1 MKPPTTPA
9 NQRTAARAWKQ
20 DPADGQRRERLERDV
35 ILLRWVVLAVA
46 TLYLVLGRAARIP
59 LLGWMAIA
67 SGIAANGLAAFWVRQ
82 RPFSP
87 FQSVVGQVVD
97 TVVLVLYTAA
107 LRGGIAQHLPLYTT
121 MPILAA
127 IRFGVWGAAGSGA
140 VGLGLALG
148 VLLAAPPAGTPAPG
162 ESMPALTVTLVALLA
177 DAALLAYWATL
188 IQSQSLAHQR
198 SEERLTKSI
207 SELTVL
213 NEVSSSV
220 HDLRSEDALQNIVE
234 IVTKVMGYQRA
245 ALFLADGM
253 GEMIPH
259 HYHSYRPPVQGA
271 RSASIHM
278 DPALFDELLG
288 KQSPIV
294 IDGSQ
299 GSSDMALGAALQIA
313 VPLHGDRSAIG
324 VLIADCCNRQSA
336 SRSDMVMLS
345 NLARSAVVAIENA
358 SLHRQVRRM
367 ANHDGVTD
375 LYNHR
380 YFQERLREMLQSA
393 AAQRPVSL
401 MMVEIDQFKRYNDTF
416 GHRQGDMALF
426 SLSRALE
433 QSTKARDGLV
443 ARYGGDEFVVILPQV
458 GQTEAIHVAREVRD
472 QTYRLVAESLAQKNL
487 PSITLS
493 IGVATYPEDA
503 LSAGDL
509 IEAADQAM
517 YVVKHSG
524 GDRVHAY
531 SRSGTT
537 RT

>member
-1 MKPPTTPA
+1 M
-9 NQRTAARAWKQ
+9 
-20 DPADGQRRERLERDV
+20 
-35 ILLRWVVLAVA
+35 LLRWAVLAA
-46 TLYLVLGRAARIP
+46 AILYLLIGRAVRIP

-67 SGIAANGLAAFWVRQ
+67 GAAVANGLLALWRRQ
-82 RPFSP
+82 RPFS
-87 FQSVVGQVVD
+87 QSQSIVAQVVD
-97 TVVLVLYTAA
+97 TVALVLYTAA
-107 LRGGIAQHLPLYTT
+107 LKGGIAQYLPLYTT

-127 IRFGVWGAAGSGA
+127 IRFGMWGAAGSGA

-148 VLLAAPPAGTPAPG
+148 VWLTASSAGTPAPG
-162 ESMPALTVTLVALLA
+162 ESLAVTLVALVA
-177 DAALLAYWATL
+177 DVALLVYWAYL
-188 IQSQSLAHQR
+188 IRSQSIAHQQ
-198 SEERLTKSI
+198 SEERLAKRV

-234 IVTKVMGYQRA
+234 IATKVMGYQRA
-245 ALFLADGM
+245 ALFLTDGM

-259 HYHSYRPPVQGA
+259 RYHSYRPPVQGA
-271 RSASIHM
+271 RSAPIHM
-278 DPALFDELLG
+278 DPALFDELLE

-299 GSSDMALGAALQIA
+299 GSSDMAISAALQIA
-313 VPLHGDRSAIG
+313 VPLHSDRSAIG
-324 VLIADCCNRQSA
+324 VLIADCRSRQTA
-336 SRSDMVMLS
+336 SRSDMAMLS

-393 AAQRPVSL
+393 DGQRPVSL

-416 GHRQGDMALF
+416 GHRQGDTALF
-426 SLSRALE
+426 GLSRALE
-433 QSTKARDGLV
+433 QSTAARDGLV
-443 ARYGGDEFVVILPQV
+443 ARYGGDEFVVILPGVDQA
-458 GQTEAIHVAREVRD
+458 EAIHIAREVRD
-472 QTYRLVAESLAQKNL
+472 QTYRLVAESLAEKNL
-487 PSITLS
+487 PSVTLS
-493 IGVATYPEDA
+493 IGVATFPEDA
-503 LSAGDL
+503 RSAGDL